1 VIRALS
7 FQLLSNLHH
16 TVIRKCWNTKH
27 LKAVNLCNKKNREVK
42 SCVQFSREEYK
53 KMKSRFV
60 KISLALALA
69 ALTVPM
75 FGKTIDPKGDLPDAV
90 RHQLVMLPYYSV
102 FDDLQ
107 FSVDNGVV
115 TLAGDVTRPVLKSDA
130 GNVVKNIAG
139 VTSVVNN
146 IKVLPL
152 SPFDNRI
159 RAATYRSVFGYA
171 GLYRYAM
178 GANPSIHIIV
188 DNGHV
193 TLKGVVSNQ
202 GDKNIAYIRANGVP
216 GVFSVTNDLVVAGNS

>member
-1 VIRALS
+1 M
-7 FQLLSNLHH
+7 
-16 TVIRKCWNTKH
+16 
-27 LKAVNLCNKKNREVK
+27 KA
-42 SCVQFSREEYK
+42 
-53 KMKSRFV
+53 RFV
-60 KISLALALA
+60 KISLTLALA

-75 FGKTIDPKGDLPDAV
+75 FGKTIEPKGDLGDAV

-107 FSVDNGVV
+107 FSLENGVV

-130 GNVVKNIAG
+130 ANVVKNISG
-139 VTSVVNN
+139 VTNVVNN

-152 SPFDNRI
+152 SSFDNRI
-159 RAATYRSVFGYA
+159 RVATYRSVFGYA

-202 GDKNIAYIRANGVP
+202 GDKNLAYIRANGVP
-216 GVFSVTNDLVVAGNS
+216 GVFSVTNDLVVEGNS